1 MNLYILCK
9 AVLVKGILI
18 VQRDLIVFSHYRN
31 VACNRGKEEKANLID
46 SESLNVH
53 IDYKK
58 VSLCIIL
65 PLSNV

>member
-1 MNLYILCK
+1 M
-9 AVLVKGILI
+9 KGILI
-18 VQRDLIVFSHYRN
+18 VQRDFIVFLITRN

-65 PLSNV
+65 SLFNV

>member
-1 MNLYILCK
+1 MDLYT
-9 AVLVKGILI
+9 VKGSFSE
-18 VQRDLIVFSHYRN
+18 RHSHCAKRFDCFSHYRN